1 MIQSIIGKN
10 LANIS
15 FINQNGDAISIG
27 SYSGKK
33 MILWWFPKADT
44 PGWTIEGKGFRD
56 RIQEFTSRD
65 TTIFG
70 ISGDPSEDNKY
81 FKEKFSFPFDILS
94 DYNLEET
101 KKLNLCDSTA
111 AYAPRVSLILD
122 ADSNV
127 IKYFNTVDPKTH
139 AEEVLAFIDT

>member
-1 MIQSIIGKN
+1 MSESIIGKN
-10 LANIS
+10 LANLT

-27 SYSGKK
+27 SHSGKK

-65 TTIFG
+65 TIIFG

-94 DYNLEET
+94 DHELKET
-101 KKLNLCDSTA
+101 KILNLCGSTDS
-111 AYAPRVSLILD
+111 YAPRVSLILD

-127 IKYFNTVDPKTH
+127 IKYFDTVDPKTH
-139 AEEVLAFIDT
+139 AEDVLAFIDT